1 MMAFRDCSSSLR
13 RGPLPLSVTVEVDL
27 GLPLVALR
35 AKIAQGNQN
44 PLCRDEKL
52 ESIPL
57 AWDENACFWWGR
69 LFRY

>member
-1 MMAFRDCSSSLR
+1 
-13 RGPLPLSVTVEVDL
+13 VEVDL

-35 AKIAQGNQN
+35 AKIAQGSQN

-52 ESIPL
+52 ESIPV
-57 AWDENACFWWGR
+57 AWDENACFWWGK